1 MAVAGQV
8 STKWTAWHWR
18 VALGGLLVMI
28 GGSVTLSGASFFHPY
43 VINDLFQAGQAAFLL
58 YYTITLLSI
67 VVSMMVLGKPMLSIL
82 GPKKMM
88 YVGIGVVALALVG
101 FSMSTANV
109 ITFYLAGALLGAGYG
124 ISFQLVPVIWVN
136 NWFVAQKGTA
146 LGIVMGGTGV
156 GGMFWAVAVP
166 AVSASMGWRTAY
178 LMAAAIV
185 VVFPTIG
192 TMFFVKNTPA
202 EVGLTALGADPA
214 LARGEVVSPS
224 DVPGYTYAEALRS
237 PWVWLIMAAILLLGI
252 THAGAQILAIYIQG
266 THAIYSD
273 PTLPLRAQPPSET
286 AFFSSLM
293 MTWTLG
299 LLIFKPLLG
308 VLNDKLGILGAMLLT
323 VGMQGLAFY
332 YFAMW
337 NDPGFTAIAALMFSS
352 MFFMAAGMSNGTVQP
367 PLLVAGAVG
376 NRAFGQIWSFF
387 GGAYLVGMAIGT
399 PLWGMLKDATGSY
412 APGLQFAWIPLVAA
426 ALLSFWAMKMG
437 RKDHLARFETR
448 MATRIDNTAGL

>member
-1 MAVAGQV
+1 MTGQV

-18 VALGGLLVMI
+18 VAIGGLLVMI

-43 VINDLFQAGQAAFLL
+43 VINDLFEGKQAAFLL

-67 VVSMMVLGKPMLSIL
+67 VVSMMVLGKPMLAKL

-88 YVGIGVVALALVG
+88 YVGIAIVALALVG
-101 FSMSTANV
+101 FSMSTANPF
-109 ITFYLAGALLGAGYG
+109 TFYLAGALLGLGYG

-146 LGIVMGGTGV
+146 LGVVMGGTGI
-156 GGMFWAVAVP
+156 GGMFWAVAIP

-178 LMAAAIV
+178 LMAAIIV
-185 VVFPTIG
+185 VVFPAIG

-202 EVGLTALGADPA
+202 EVGLTALGADPN
-214 LARGEVVSPS
+214 LARSAAADPDEI
-224 DVPGYTYAEALRS
+224 PGYTYAEALRS
-237 PWVWLIMAAILLLGI
+237 PWVWLILVGILMLGI
-252 THAGAQILAIYIQG
+252 THGGAQILAIYMQS
-266 THAIYSD
+266 TEAIYTD
-273 PTLPLRAQPPSET
+273 PTLPLRSQPASET

-323 VGMQGLAFY
+323 LIMQSIAFY
-332 YFAMW
+332 YFSMW
-337 NDPGFTAIAALMFSS
+337 SGDGFNAVAAIMFGS

-367 PLLVAGAVG
+367 PLLVAGGVG

-387 GGAYLVGMAIGT
+387 GGGYLIGMAIGT

-412 APGLQFAWIPLVAA
+412 APGFKVAWIGLLGF
-426 ALLSFWAMKMG
+426 ALLSYWAMKMG
-437 RKDHLARFETR
+437 QKDYMNKFEARRGKAEVD
-448 MATRIDNTAGL
+448 A

>member
-18 VALGGLLVMI
+18 VALGSLLVMI

-214 LARGEVVSPS
+214 LARGAVVSPS

-252 THAGAQILAIYIQG
+252 THAGAQILAIYI
-266 THAIYSD
+266 
-273 PTLPLRAQPPSET
+273 
-286 AFFSSLM
+286 
-293 MTWTLG
+293 
-299 LLIFKPLLG
+299 
-308 VLNDKLGILGAMLLT
+308 
-323 VGMQGLAFY
+323 
-332 YFAMW
+332 
-337 NDPGFTAIAALMFSS
+337 
-352 MFFMAAGMSNGTVQP
+352 
-367 PLLVAGAVG
+367 
-376 NRAFGQIWSFF
+376 
-387 GGAYLVGMAIGT
+387 
-399 PLWGMLKDATGSY
+399 
-412 APGLQFAWIPLVAA
+412 
-426 ALLSFWAMKMG
+426 
-437 RKDHLARFETR
+437 
-448 MATRIDNTAGL
+448 